1 MEMRFI
7 TNGIIT
13 LATMRLDSICTL
25 MLWSAFREGCRGT
38 YVFAR
43 LLPASPFRLFI
54 RESFAPA
61 THFRNGPY
69 RVRMEHRL
77 EGKIYFVIMKI
88 IRLSVYN
95 QTCPRVVYRCFLTLK
110 KFSIQYSILSNREI
124 VRNDVE
130 QNVDVENVYFCYAY
144 RTSLTFSYSAQ
155 FKYDFGIDG
164 HIFIERLPFNK
175 VYIGSCINHEISAF
189 FN

>member
-1 MEMRFI
+1 MAMRFI
-7 TNGIIT
+7 TSGIIT

-43 LLPASPFRLFI
+43 LLPSPFRLFP

-69 RVRMEHRL
+69 RVRMERRL

-88 IRLSVYN
+88 ADL
-95 QTCPRVVYRCFLTLK
+95 QRVRSMLQPFPG
-110 KFSIQYSILSNREI
+110 
-124 VRNDVE
+124 
-130 QNVDVENVYFCYAY
+130 
-144 RTSLTFSYSAQ
+144 RT
-155 FKYDFGIDG
+155 D
-164 HIFIERLPFNK
+164 E
-175 VYIGSCINHEISAF
+175 
-189 FN
+189 